1 MTYAETLMVTKLQ
14 IPAQLLAPL
23 ALTLCAFAT
32 PAFAQLFV
40 SSYSDL
46 KFDQCT
52 VIATDDFGSTWACP
66 GLKGLPVMVRESQR
80 SFRISY
86 GLTSTTEKAAEQTLP
101 VENHPA
107 EEIEWRVANAEGSYR
122 PFATIVKFTLK
133 PEGDA
138 APGEVLVV
146 TKIAPGATCQV
157 AYVDAI
163 ANPDAE
169 QLAQKAADDKAKDF
183 DCANEPAIIGKF
195 EAWKR

>member
-1 MTYAETLMVTKLQ
+1 MVTKLQ
-14 IPAQLLAPL
+14 IL
-23 ALTLCAFAT
+23 ALPVLALCALSG
-32 PAFAQLFV
+32 PAYAQLFV
-40 SSYSDL
+40 SSYTDL
-46 KFDQCT
+46 KFEDCT
-52 VIATDDFGSTWACP
+52 VMSTDDFGSTWACP
-66 GLKGLPVMVRESQR
+66 GLKGFPVMARESQR

-107 EEIEWRVANAEGSYR
+107 GEIEWRVANAEGSYK
-122 PFATIVKFTLK
+122 PFATIVKFMLK

-146 TKIAPGATCQV
+146 TKIAPGATCHV

-169 QLAQKAADDKAKDF
+169 KLAQKAADEKAKDF
-183 DCANEPAIIGKF
+183 DCAKDPEIVGEFA
-195 EAWKR
+195 AWKR